1 MADEK
6 KKPGLAEAMAAKP
19 ASAKTDDDSEDS
31 GAFDVAAEEL
41 FEAIKAGDLE
51 AFKSAFRAA
60 KSC

>member
-6 KKPGLAEAMAAKP
+6 KKPGLAEAMAKKP
-19 ASAKTDDDSEDS
+19 AAAKADYDSEDS

-41 FEAIKAGDLE
+41 FEAVKASDLD
-51 AFKSAFRAA
+51 AFKSALRAV